1 MGGTFGGSRK
11 PTEFMCLVLKLLQIQ
26 PDKEIVVEYI
36 KNEDYKYVRL
46 LGEHLRMPHE
56 EQLLACT
63 YCPGVVTSS
72 IQPYTNASPP
82 DPPPSRLVVPACF
95 RVGGLTRWP
104 RPSCLPGLNSPP
116 LKGSL
121 RCCVCG
127 SRRAGLSSCGHDIT
141 CCTCRGL
148 LHEAGGQA
156 HRGVPVPGASVQ
168 RLQEDPSARSR
179 C

>member
-63 YCPGVVTSS
+63 CCPGVVTSL
-72 IQPYTNASPP
+72 IQPHRYAPP
-82 DPPPSRLVVPACF
+82 PGPPPSRLVVPARF
-95 RVGGLTRWP
+95 RVGGLTRYP
-104 RPSCLPGLNSPP
+104 KSSCLPGLSSFEGVPA
-116 LKGSL
+116 LLCL
-121 RCCVCG
+121 R
-127 SRRAGLSSCGHDIT
+127 LQ
-141 CCTCRGL
+141 TCR
-148 LHEAGGQA
+148 AVF
-156 HRGVPVPGASVQ
+156 RWT
-168 RLQEDPSARSR
+168 
-179 C
+179 

>member
-82 DPPPSRLVVPACF
+82 DPPPQQVGRACLFQGRRPDTLAETILPARLEFSSPEKVPA
-95 RVGGLTRWP
+95 LL
-104 RPSCLPGLNSPP
+104 CLRLQ
-116 LKGSL
+116 
-121 RCCVCG
+121 
-127 SRRAGLSSCGHDIT
+127 
-141 CCTCRGL
+141 TCR
-148 LHEAGGQA
+148 A
-156 HRGVPVPGASVQ
+156 VFMWT
-168 RLQEDPSARSR
+168 
-179 C
+179 